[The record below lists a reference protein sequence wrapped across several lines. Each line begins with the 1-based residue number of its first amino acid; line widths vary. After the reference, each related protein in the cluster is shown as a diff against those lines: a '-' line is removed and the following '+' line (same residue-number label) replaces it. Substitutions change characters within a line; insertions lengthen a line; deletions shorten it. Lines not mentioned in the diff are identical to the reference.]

1 MGNIL
6 TRNAVRSINMKG
18 EGVSTLGARKIWFDE
33 SIKRLNVNEAGVLLG
48 EFKGKDKILTL
59 MASGHFRTT
68 NFDLANH
75 YDDDLL
81 LIRKYNPKTII
92 SVVYQSAENKSYYIK
107 RFVVDEFDR
116 KLSFLEE
123 GSGDTMVTYAVD
135 TFPRLE
141 VVYDASANKK
151 IESEIIDVSDFIG
164 VKGYKAKGKR
174 ITTAAVKEFRWLDPL
189 PEPEEEPEEE
199 LVEEPEEPN
208 DREGFAEGTQT
219 TLF

>member
-1 MGNIL
+1 
-6 TRNAVRSINMKG
+6 MKG

-33 SIKRLNVNEAGVLLG
+33 SIKRLNVNEAGLYLG
-48 EFKGKDKILTL
+48 EFKGKDRILTL

-81 LIRKYNPKTII
+81 LIRKHNPKTIV
-92 SVVYQSAENKSYYIK
+92 SVVYKAADSGSYYLK
-107 RFVVDEFDR
+107 RFVVEDFDK
-116 KLSFLEE
+116 KLSFLDEE
-123 GSGDTMVTYAVD
+123 SGDTMVTFSVD

-141 VVYDASANKK
+141 VLYDESAKKK
-151 IESEIIDVSDFIG
+151 IESEIVEVSEFIG

-174 ITTAAVKEFRWLDPL
+174 ITTSEVKEFRWLDPL
-189 PEPEEEPEEE
+189 PEPEDIDNEEDSENENIDAE
-199 LVEEPEEPN
+199 LPPD